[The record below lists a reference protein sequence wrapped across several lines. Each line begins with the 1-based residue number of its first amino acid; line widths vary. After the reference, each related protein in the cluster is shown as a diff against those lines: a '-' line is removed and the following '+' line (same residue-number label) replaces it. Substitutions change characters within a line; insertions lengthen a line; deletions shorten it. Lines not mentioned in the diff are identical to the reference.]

1 MSMDE
6 VSFESFCSRF
16 ATEKDCVQA
25 LYQAKWPNG
34 FCCPRCRHPYAYVI
48 STRRLPL
55 YECQACRSQT
65 SLISGTV
72 MEGSRTPLRLW
83 FQAIY
88 LHARPVG
95 INALQLSRIIGVTYK
110 TAWLICHKIRH
121 AMSLAERDQLLSG
134 IVSLSDAVYSDRPV
148 ASLEWH
154 KQEQPLIIGASSEE
168 TGKVVRIKIKKQNKV
183 PLTSRYDSPDQEIFI
198 RENVEPTALVRRIVK
213 RRIGRHRDLALVRL
227 CLEAASYL
235 GQTFHGIGPKHLQ
248 VYLDQ
253 YCYIWNRRKQAAFLE
268 LLQFCAITRKITY
281 PKLTGSTPV
290 RSSRPKRHY
299 GVASTLVG

>member
-1 MSMDE
+1 MSVDA

-16 ATEKDCVQA
+16 ATEKDCVLA

-55 YECQACRSQT
+55 YECQACKSQT
-65 SLISGTV
+65 SLISGTL
-72 MEGSRTPLRLW
+72 MEGSRTQLRLW

-88 LHARPVG
+88 LHTRPAG

-121 AMSLAERDQLLSG
+121 AMSLTERDQLLSG
-134 IVSLSDAVYSDRPV
+134 IVSLSDAVYCDRPV
-148 ASLEWH
+148 PSLEWH
-154 KQEQPLIIGASSEE
+154 KQEQPLIIGASGEP

-183 PLTSRYDSPDQEIFI
+183 PLKNRYDCPDQEIFI
-198 RENVEPTALVRRIVK
+198 RENIDPTAQVRRIVK
-213 RRIGRHRDLALVRL
+213 RRIGRQRNLALVRL
-227 CLEAASYL
+227 CLDAESFL
-235 GQTFHGIGPKHLQ
+235 GHTFRGIGPKHLQ

-253 YCYIWNRRKQAAFLE
+253 YCYIWNRHKQAVFSE
-268 LLQFCAITRKITY
+268 LLQACATTRTITY
-281 PKLTGSTPV
+281 PQLTGSTLI
-290 RSSRPKRHY
+290 RSSRPKRQY
-299 GVASTLVG
+299 KVGSSLAG